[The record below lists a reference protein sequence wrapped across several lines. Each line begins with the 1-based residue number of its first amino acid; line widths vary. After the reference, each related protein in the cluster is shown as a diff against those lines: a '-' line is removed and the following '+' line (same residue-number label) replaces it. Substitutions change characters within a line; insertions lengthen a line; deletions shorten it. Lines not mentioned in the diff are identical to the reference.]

1 MLIKLSA
8 QELEQYREKEKS
20 SSSKHYSSLVEE
32 TLDDEID
39 SDTEMEV
46 VTIAGD
52 AKAKVN
58 HDLVMKAETGMK
70 QSQFFKSKQE
80 QVPNVPLHGRKDQV

>member
-1 MLIKLSA
+1 
-8 QELEQYREKEKS
+8 
-20 SSSKHYSSLVEE
+20 
-32 TLDDEID
+32 
-39 SDTEMEV
+39 MEV